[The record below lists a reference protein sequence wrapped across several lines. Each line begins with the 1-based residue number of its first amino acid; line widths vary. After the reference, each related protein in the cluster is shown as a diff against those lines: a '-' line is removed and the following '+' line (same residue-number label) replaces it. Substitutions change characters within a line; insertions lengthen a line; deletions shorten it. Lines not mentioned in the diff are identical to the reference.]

1 MVRVAY
7 GSVRR
12 ALVMEHAKMKR
23 MRLSPIRWQKG
34 FTLNEVL
41 IAIALIVIGILGFS
55 LNTAGVIQGNQ
66 VSGSVTTATNLAQQK
81 LEELKAQTSFT
92 NVTDTPDSNNPITA
106 TGGGGGIGDRFTRTW
121 TIKDSL
127 LGSGLKEIAV
137 TVRWTEYGISRNVV
151 LATLVFTG

>member
-1 MVRVAY
+1 
-7 GSVRR
+7 
-12 ALVMEHAKMKR
+12 MKR

-66 VSGSVTTATNLAQQK
+66 VSGSVTVATNLAQEK

-92 NVTDTPDSNNPITA
+92 NVTDAPDSNNPITA
-106 TGGGGGIGDRFTRTW
+106 TGGGGSTGRFTRTW

-127 LGSGLKEIAV
+127 IGSGLKEIAV
-137 TVRWTEYGISRNVV
+137 TVRWTEYGITRNVV

>member
-12 ALVMEHAKMKR
+12 AFVMEPAKLKTLR
-23 MRLSPIRWQKG
+23 HIPIKSQKG

-41 IAIALIVIGILGFS
+41 IAVALIAIGVLGFS
-55 LNTAGVIQGNQ
+55 MNTAGVIRGNQ
-66 VSGSVTTATNLAQQK
+66 VSGSITIATNLAQEK
-81 LEELKAQTSFT
+81 LEELKAQTTFT
-92 NVTDTPDSNNPITA
+92 NVTNAADPNNPITA

-121 TIKDSL
+121 TIKDST
-127 LGSGLKEIAV
+127 LGSGLKEISV
-137 TVRWTEYGISRNVV
+137 DVSWTEYLFFRNVV